1 MNTFDHFFP
10 RLQGKLG
17 TIVSFIAE
25 VYLGIVNPGD
35 RFKSKVMYLSIYYH
49 VSGLS
54 RLQAGLL
61 HCPNHQPAME
71 ESIQVQLR

>member
-35 RFKSKVMYLSIYYH
+35 RFKSKVMYFQTKQKNKW
-49 VSGLS
+49 SGEI
-54 RLQAGLL
+54 
-61 HCPNHQPAME
+61 N
-71 ESIQVQLR
+71 